1 MPEETDNSRN
11 KTETAVSYF
20 SSCVNRLTKK
30 KKSLHFIVLNV
41 AGLCASNS
49 IP

>member
-30 KKSLHFIVLNV
+30 KKKSPFY
-41 AGLCASNS
+41 C
-49 IP
+49 P